1 MSGIFYFYSM
11 KNFTAKP
18 DKWTK
23 FYTYFFIVFSIAL
36 VCFIYLAHVPKAVII
51 ITLAILFLAFLV
63 SYLMIPKIYFE
74 RESLIIK
81 TTFVN
86 INIPI
91 NSIKTIEKY
100 PKISMNVRT
109 FGVGGIFGFFGYFNW
124 GEVWYVTNIYKKI
137 KITTQKN
144 KVYMISVEN
153 PSEFL
158 EEINKLRES

>member
-1 MSGIFYFYSM
+1 M

-23 FYTYFFIVFSIAL
+23 LYTFIFILFSIWILYFTYQVNA
-36 VCFIYLAHVPKAVII
+36 PKIAM
-51 ITLAILFLAFLV
+51 ILPFVFLLLAFIV
-63 SYLMIPKIYFE
+63 SYLMIPKI
-74 RESLIIK
+74 LIEDKNIVIK
-81 TTFVN
+81 N
-86 INIPI
+86 IFTSIILSP
-91 NSIKTIEKY
+91 SEIKTIEKH

>member
-1 MSGIFYFYSM
+1 M

-63 SYLMIPKIYFE
+63 SYLMIPKI
-74 RESLIIK
+74 LIEDKNIVIK
-81 TTFVN
+81 N
-86 INIPI
+86 IFTSIILSP
-91 NSIKTIEKY
+91 SEIKTIEKH

>member
-23 FYTYFFIVFSIAL
+23 LYTFIFILFSIWILYFTYQVNA
-36 VCFIYLAHVPKAVII
+36 PKIAM
-51 ITLAILFLAFLV
+51 ILPFVFLLLAFIV

-74 RESLIIK
+74 RENLVIK

>member
-1 MSGIFYFYSM
+1 M
-11 KNFTAKP
+11 KNYTAES

-23 FYTYFFIVFSIAL
+23 FYTSFFIVFSIAIL
-36 VCFIYLAHVPKAVII
+36 YFIYRTNVPKAAI
-51 ITLAILFLAFLV
+51 ITTSVILLVAFLV

-100 PKISMNVRT
+100 LKIGMNVRT

-124 GEVWYVTNIYKKI
+124 GEVWYVTNIYKKV
-137 KITTQKN
+137 KITTENK

-153 PSEFL
+153 PEEFIQY
-158 EEINKLRES
+158 INNLTTKK